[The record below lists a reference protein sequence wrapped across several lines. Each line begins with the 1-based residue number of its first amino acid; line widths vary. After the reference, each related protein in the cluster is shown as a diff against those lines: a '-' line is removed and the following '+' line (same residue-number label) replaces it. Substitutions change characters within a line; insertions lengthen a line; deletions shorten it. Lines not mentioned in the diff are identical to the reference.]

1 MELQQL
7 AYFIAVADEGS
18 FTRGAQREH
27 VVQST
32 MSAAV
37 GRLEH
42 EFGQSL
48 FRRIGHRIELTTA
61 GAILLERA
69 RSIVGAARDVRRELD
84 SLDGGPHG
92 TVTLGTALSTGTFP
106 LAEVLGAIRREH
118 PGIMLRVQ
126 FSPLKLDRHLDR
138 IVDGTFDLAL
148 VPEPDA
154 TVASVSHLPVG
165 TLDLVLATALD
176 TPLPDR
182 PLRCADLAGLPFIDF
197 PAGWANRIRTD
208 RLFEQEGVE
217 RDVAIEV
224 ADPAMAL
231 DLVRGGLGIAFVPR
245 RLTEGRHDIRTVT
258 LDTPALSRVLVL
270 ARLDRK
276 QSPAVETV
284 HRALLQRAAEAG

>member
-61 GAILLERA
+61 GGILLDRA
-69 RSIVGAARDVRRELD
+69 RAIVGAAQDVRRELD
-84 SLDGGPHG
+84 SLDGGLHG

-148 VPEPDA
+148 IPEPDTA
-154 TVASVSHLPVG
+154 VASIGLRPVG
-165 TLDLVLATALD
+165 TLDLVLAAAPG
-176 TPLPDR
+176 TPLPDG
-182 PLRCADLAGLPFIDF
+182 PLRCADLAGFPFIDF
-197 PAGWANRIRTD
+197 PAGWANRTRTD
-208 RLFEQEGVE
+208 QLFEEAGVE

-224 ADPAMAL
+224 ADTAMAL
-231 DLVRGGLGIAFVPR
+231 DLVRDGLGIAFLPR
-245 RLTEGRHDIRTVT
+245 RLTEGRQDLRTVT
-258 LDTPALSRVLVL
+258 LDTPTLSRVLVL

-284 HRALLQRAAEAG
+284 HQALLERAAEVG